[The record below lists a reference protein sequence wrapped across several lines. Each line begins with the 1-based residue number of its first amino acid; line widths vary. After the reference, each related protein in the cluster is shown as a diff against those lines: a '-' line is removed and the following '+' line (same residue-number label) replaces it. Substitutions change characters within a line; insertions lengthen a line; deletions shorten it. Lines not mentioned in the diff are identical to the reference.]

1 MPCRGAALAAP
12 AALRVAIRM
21 PARARPRHWK
31 EGCPLVREERCR
43 SKGKGQRL
51 GLGRGGS
58 FPGLGP
64 SPRSHAVPSL
74 QQRPRPPTEPPQ
86 TRASGPA
93 VLTAHPWPERSKG
106 LPNPPRAAVEVAARD
121 SLPDWERRRP
131 LVGGGGEERGA
142 LERTPGGGG
151 AHHPGAG
158 REARPSSQGP
168 PRRDLGVGA
177 SGR

>member
-43 SKGKGQRL
+43 SKGKGAAAWAGQRREFSQAGTL
-51 GLGRGGS
+51 APVARR
-58 FPGLGP
+58 PVPPAAPP
-64 SPRSHAVPSL
+64 SSNR
-74 QQRPRPPTEPPQ
+74 TPQ

-93 VLTAHPWPERSKG
+93 ALTAHPWPERSKG

-131 LVGGGGEERGA
+131 LVGGGGEERRSPGEDSRRRRRA
-142 LERTPGGGG
+142 PPGGG
-151 AHHPGAG
+151 AG
-158 REARPSSQGP
+158 GSA
-168 PRRDLGVGA
+168 
-177 SGR
+177 